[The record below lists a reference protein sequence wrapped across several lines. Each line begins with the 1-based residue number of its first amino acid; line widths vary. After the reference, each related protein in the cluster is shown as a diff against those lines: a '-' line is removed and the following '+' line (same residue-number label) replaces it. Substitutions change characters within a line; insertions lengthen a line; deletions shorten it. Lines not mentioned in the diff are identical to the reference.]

1 MPPKKDKKKAKQKQ
15 DDYWDTEFQQ
25 DAATLDVTT
34 ATTEPEQPE
43 AAEPTEV
50 TADPAMDDLS
60 EEFGGLMAAIKKSK
74 GKKGKKQQP
83 VEMMDANEEL
93 QAMEVEASPVAAA
106 QNGDADET
114 AEKEDEEEEQGGGEF
129 RVKTKKEKE
138 KEKKEKEKAKKKAQ
152 VFLNQAFCTNIQAD
166 KKKGAS
172 ARAPEPE
179 PEPAAEPAIEDGTA
193 EPEDDEGAEETTAGG
208 YCTKL
213 PLHLT
218 I

>member
-34 ATTEPEQPE
+34 ATAEPEQPE
-43 AAEPTEV
+43 AEKPTAV
-50 TADPAMDDLS
+50 TADPVMDDLS

-83 VEMMDANEEL
+83 VEMLDANEEL

-106 QNGDADET
+106 QNGDAGDT

-166 KKKGAS
+166 KKKAAS
-172 ARAPEPE
+172 APDPEPE
-179 PEPAAEPAIEDGTA
+179 PEPAAEPATEDGA
-193 EPEDDEGAEETTAGG
+193 ADPEEDEGTEETTAGG
-208 YCTKL
+208 YSTKL

>member
-34 ATTEPEQPE
+34 ATAEPEQPE
-43 AAEPTEV
+43 AAEPTAV
-50 TADPAMDDLS
+50 TADPVMDDLS

-93 QAMEVEASPVAAA
+93 QAMEIDDSPVAAA
-106 QNGDADET
+106 QNGDAGDT
-114 AEKEDEEEEQGGGEF
+114 PEKDDDEEEQGGGEF

-152 VFLNQAFCTNIQAD
+152 VFLNQAFCTNIRAD

-172 ARAPEPE
+172 APAPEPE
-179 PEPAAEPAIEDGTA
+179 PEPAAEPATEDGAA
-193 EPEDDEGAEETTAGG
+193 EPEEDDGAEETTAGG
-208 YCTKL
+208 YSTKL

>member
-34 ATTEPEQPE
+34 ATAEPEQPE
-43 AAEPTEV
+43 AAEPTAV
-50 TADPAMDDLS
+50 TADPVMDNLS

-93 QAMEVEASPVAAA
+93 QAMEVEASPVA
-106 QNGDADET
+106 QNGDAVDT
-114 AEKEDEEEEQGGGEF
+114 AEKEDDEEEQGGGEF

-152 VFLNQAFCTNIQAD
+152 VFLNQAFCTNTQAD
-166 KKKGAS
+166 KKKGAT
-172 ARAPEPE
+172 APAPEPE
-179 PEPAAEPAIEDGTA
+179 PEPAAEPATEDGAA
-193 EPEDDEGAEETTAGG
+193 EPEDDEGAEE
-208 YCTKL
+208 
-213 PLHLT
+213 
-218 I
+218 

>member
-15 DDYWDTEFQQ
+15 DDYWDTDFQK
-25 DAATLDVTT
+25 DADTLDVAT
-34 ATTEPEQPE
+34 ATTEPQQPE
-43 AAEPTEV
+43 TS
-50 TADPAMDDLS
+50 TAVIDDPVIDDVA

-93 QAMEVEASPVAAA
+93 QAMEIDDSPVAAA
-106 QNGDADET
+106 QNGDAGDT
-114 AEKEDEEEEQGGGEF
+114 PEKDDDEEEQGGGEF

-152 VFLNQAFCTNIQAD
+152 VSFNLSFCTNIQAD
-166 KKKGAS
+166 KKKAGNAP
-172 ARAPEPE
+172 APEPE
-179 PEPAAEPAIEDGTA
+179 PEPAGEPATEDGAA
-193 EPEDDEGAEETTAGG
+193 EPEEDEGAEETTVGG
-208 YCTKL
+208 YSTKL
-213 PLHLT
+213 QLHLT